1 MQQDIPSKMALF
13 SYIAYYNLGQRGY
26 GFLKKWAC
34 ARVKKDIEKGLGT
47 YQDQLGKQELIWGPM
62 VHYSTCFSYA
72 SALIFIVRDTET
84 GNLTLVIRGTNPLSL
99 QTWLLQD
106 LSVTTQ
112 VPWAKGK
119 PQCGTISK
127 GARRSL
133 IECTTSQPVS
143 HFPGGGVRLAT
154 AVKDYFTENPHT
166 QLYVAGHSL
175 GGLIAPTLALWLYEQ
190 CAILKD
196 IPIEVHAFAGPTA
209 GDAVYATYANSVLN
223 TKLNRVT
230 RYVNPFDIAPRAWNY
245 EALMSF
251 KDLYQPVVDTKF
263 WDDLLIDA
271 VGARVKDLQYTQIG
285 TEVSIPSSVKE
296 GTFFATL
303 GTQIV
308 YQHVAPYIY
317 HYYGTTIGN
326 RVLREI
332 LKTSFT
338 V

>member
-1 MQQDIPSKMALF
+1 MALL

-26 GFLKKWAC
+26 GFLKNWAC
-34 ARVKKDIEKGLGT
+34 SSIKKDIENGLHS
-47 YQDQLGKQELIWGPM
+47 YQDQLGEQELFWGPM
-62 VHYSTCFSYA
+62 VHYSACFSYA
-72 SALIFIVRDTET
+72 SALVFIVHEKET
-84 GNLTLVIRGTNPLSL
+84 GDLTLVIRGTNPLSL

-112 VPWAKGK
+112 VPWSKGK
-119 PQCGTISK
+119 SQCGTISK

-143 HFPGGGVRLAT
+143 HFPGGDIRLAT
-154 AVKDYFTENPHT
+154 AVKKYFKEHPHNK
-166 QLYVAGHSL
+166 LYVTGHSL
-175 GGLIAPTLALWLYEQ
+175 GGLLAPTLTLWLYEQ
-190 CAILKD
+190 CAVLKD

-209 GDAVYATYANSVLN
+209 GDAKYAAYVNEILN
-223 TKLNRVT
+223 TGLNSVT

-245 EALMSF
+245 DALMGF
-251 KDLYQPVVDTKF
+251 KDLYQPAVDTGF
-263 WDDLLIDA
+263 WDDLLIDT
-271 VGARVKDLQYTQIG
+271 VGARVKNLEYTQVG
-285 TEVSIPSSVKE
+285 TEVAISSSVKE
-296 GTFFATL
+296 GAFFSTL

-317 HYYGTTIGN
+317 QYFETSFAN
-326 RVLREI
+326 KVLRDI